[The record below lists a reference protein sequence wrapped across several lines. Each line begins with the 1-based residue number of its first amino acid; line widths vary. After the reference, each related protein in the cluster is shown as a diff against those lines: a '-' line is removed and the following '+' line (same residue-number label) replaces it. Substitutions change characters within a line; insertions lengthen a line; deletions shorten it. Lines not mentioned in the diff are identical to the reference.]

1 MASYLLDT
9 NVLSELVRPQ
19 PDGRVVRFL
28 REQSDLWLSAVTLH
42 EIAYGADR
50 ARDPLRRAKLIG
62 WIESIRAQFAGR
74 ILAFDDGQALLAGR
88 LRALAVAEGR
98 ADDPL
103 DAMIAA
109 AAAGNA
115 LTLATRNTI
124 DFAGFG
130 VTLFNPWTDTPGA

>member
-19 PDGRVVRFL
+19 PDGTVVRFL
-28 REQSDLWLSAVTLH
+28 RDQPDLWLSAITLH

-50 ARDPLRRAKLIG
+50 ARDSLRRAKLIA
-62 WIESIRAQFAGR
+62 WIESIRTQFAGR

-115 LTLATRNTI
+115 LTLATRNTA
-124 DFAGFG
+124 DFMGFG
-130 VTLFNPWTDTPGA
+130 ITLFNPWTDTPGA